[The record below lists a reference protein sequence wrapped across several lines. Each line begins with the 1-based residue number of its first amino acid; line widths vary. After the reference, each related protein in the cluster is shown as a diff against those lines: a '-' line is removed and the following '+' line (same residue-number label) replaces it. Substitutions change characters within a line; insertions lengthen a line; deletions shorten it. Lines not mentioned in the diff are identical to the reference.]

1 MKIVW
6 WLAAGSGISLVSIF
20 LSNLGA
26 TNSIQNL
33 TLTVSAPAQGGL
45 RDLASPINDAF
56 LGLTDRGDLNRE
68 NKRLREE
75 LETLK
80 VQLAEQQ
87 DAEKRVHD
95 LEAALGLQES
105 RPEDK
110 LLAADVIAE
119 EPSGLKRTIAIN
131 RGLNDGLDEGMVV
144 LSRAGSVIGIVSRA
158 YNDFAWIRLITDPES
173 SVNAQVNIITDSAAS
188 GTGSDVLTPA
198 GPSPAASATPAPQPS
213 PPASTESQEI
223 RAVASGDQR
232 KGLVLDL
239 LPSDAPVKTGDLVV
253 TSGLGGNFPRGLL
266 LGSIRDVEERPQA
279 PFKSATVEPA
289 ASLSGLDTVLVLIS
303 FKPARLT
310 AP

>member
-6 WLAAGSGISLVSIF
+6 WLAVVFGISLVSIF

-45 RDLASPINDAF
+45 RDLARPINDAF
-56 LGLTDRGDLNRE
+56 LGLSDRGDLNRE
-68 NKRLREE
+68 NESLREE

-87 DAEKRVHD
+87 DAQKRVHD
-95 LEAALGLQES
+95 LEAALGLQQS

-131 RGLNDGLDEGMVV
+131 RGLDDGLEEGMVV
-144 LSRAGSVIGIVSRA
+144 LSRAGCVIGTVSRA

-173 SVNAQVNIITDSAAS
+173 SVNAQVNIVTDSQAS

-198 GPSPAASATPAPQPS
+198 GPSPEASATPAPQTS
-213 PPASTESQEI
+213 PPASTDAQEI

-239 LPSDAPVKTGDLVV
+239 LPSDAPVNTGDLVV

-289 ASLSGLDTVLVLIS
+289 ASLSGLDTVLVLIN
-303 FKPARLT
+303 FKPARLI